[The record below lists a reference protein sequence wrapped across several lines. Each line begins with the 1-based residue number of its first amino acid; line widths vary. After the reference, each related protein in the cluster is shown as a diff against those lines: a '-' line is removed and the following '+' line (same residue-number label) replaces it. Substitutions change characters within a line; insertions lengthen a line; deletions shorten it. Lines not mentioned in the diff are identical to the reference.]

1 MSQHLITWESW
12 QLSEE
17 ENRRFERILLR
28 TVLPILIL
36 MVVITFITL
45 PVARHEDQSYT
56 PPRYAELLPQPPPP
70 VEQPKPEPK
79 TSEQKTPAPTP
90 PKPQEKPKPVEPTP
104 EQKQQVAKQQAAKAA
119 KAFDQ
124 LSDLRN
130 QTLLDNTA
138 VGQTTTNII
147 SSQGATGALP
157 PAFAS
162 SATQGSGGIGKSDA
176 LSGTGPGT
184 SLGSRGT
191 GKVHGSGLNGLRM
204 PGPGEGNGGRSFEQ
218 IQRVFDAAQSSFY
231 AIFNRAA
238 RDNPAIGAGK
248 IIVDL
253 TIAPDGTV
261 TDCKLVSSTFGDDEL
276 EKKILARVRLLNF
289 GAKAVPVFHYP
300 NYPINYLPPS

>member
-1 MSQHLITWESW
+1 MSMHQITWESW
-12 QLSEE
+12 HLSEE
-17 ENRRFERILLR
+17 EDQRFQRILLR
-28 TVLPILIL
+28 TVLPILVL

-45 PVARHEDQSYT
+45 PERKHEEQTYT
-56 PPRYAELLPQPPPP
+56 PPRYAELLPPPPPP
-70 VEQPKPEPK
+70 VEQPKPELPK
-79 TSEQKTPAPTP
+79 VPQAAPQPVP
-90 PKPQEKPKPVEPTP
+90 PKPQQKPKPTEPTP
-104 EQKQQVAKQQAAKAA
+104 EQKQQVAKEQAAKAA

-138 VGQTTTNII
+138 VGETTTNVIT
-147 SSQGATGALP
+147 SQGATGAPP
-157 PAFAS
+157 PAFVA
-162 SATQGSGGIGKSDA
+162 SATQGSGGIGKSNA
-176 LSGTGPGT
+176 LSGNGPGT
-184 SLGSRGT
+184 SLGSHGT
-191 GKVHGSGLNGLRM
+191 GKVHGSGLSGLRM

-218 IQRVFDAAQSSFY
+218 IQRVFDASLGSFY

-238 RDNPAIGAGK
+238 RENPAIGAGK

-261 TDCKLVSSTFGDDEL
+261 TDCKMVSSTFGDEEL
-276 EKKILARVRLLNF
+276 EKKIIARVRLLNF